1 MTDNVRAVSTRMIP
15 SVVPANCNL
24 RKRICE
30 MEKIQIINELY
41 DSIYAALKANSD
53 LKKYVTNI
61 YDYLPK
67 QVTIPYLRL
76 RIVNYVNLHM
86 LSNFATKVRFSCDI
100 YTYHISSMLA
110 AIKHVGLVVKSISSE
125 TILESNCVIN
135 QHDEVL
141 HSTINFDIL
150 IQGGSDEQITAEN

>member
-1 MTDNVRAVSTRMIP
+1 MTP
-15 SVVPANCNL
+15 SVVPTNCNVL
-24 RKRICE
+24 SRICE

-41 DSIYAALKANSD
+41 NSIYAALKANSN

-110 AIKHVGLVVKSISSE
+110 AIKHVSLVVKSISSE
-125 TILESNCVIN
+125 TILESNCAIN